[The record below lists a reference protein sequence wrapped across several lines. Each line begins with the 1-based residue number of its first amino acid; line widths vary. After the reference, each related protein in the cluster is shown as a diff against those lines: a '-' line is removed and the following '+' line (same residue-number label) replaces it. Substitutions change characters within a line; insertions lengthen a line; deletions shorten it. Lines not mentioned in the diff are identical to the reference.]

1 MIRLRHVL
9 LLLALLPLAACNRE
23 TPAPVTGSGS
33 AATAGAGA
41 TVAAASAEDPQRAA
55 AAAAAIKKAEEEAA
69 RLPPPVEGTDYVVI
83 PNGQPY
89 DTPPGKVEL
98 AEFFGYVCPFCAA
111 VEPTV
116 AAMRDKLPPDV
127 HFVSI
132 PAPFGGPWENY
143 AKAFYAADALGIVP
157 QTHEEMFR
165 AIHIDRSLKG
175 ERGMDSPEDIA
186 AFYANYGADPKQ
198 FISSMQSFAVATK
211 VNRARQYMTAAFA
224 NGDQMGTPAFVINGK
239 YRVKGRTVDDMFRII
254 NQLVQM
260 ERRKLHEAGAPAPTA
275 ESAPAAAPAAAAPAT
290 EAPAAAAAGTNGG

>member
-1 MIRLRHVL
+1 MMRMRHVL

-23 TPAPVTGSGS
+23 TPTPVTGSGAAAS
-33 AATAGAGA
+33 AAAGA

-83 PNGQPY
+83 PNGEAF
-89 DTPPGKVEL
+89 DTPPNQVEL
-98 AEFFGYVCPFCAA
+98 VEFFGYVCPFCAA
-111 VEPTV
+111 IEPTV
-116 AAMRDKLPPDV
+116 AAMRAKLPPDV
-127 HFVSI
+127 HFVTI

-143 AKAFYAADALGIVP
+143 AKAYYAADALGIVP
-157 QTHEEMFR
+157 RTHEEMFR

-198 FISSMQSFAVATK
+198 FVSSMQSFAVATQ

-224 NGDQMGTPAFVINGK
+224 NGDQMGTPAFLINGK
-239 YRVKGRTVDDMFRII
+239 YRVKGKSVDDMFRII
-254 NQLVQM
+254 NQLVQI
-260 ERRKLHEAGAPAPTA
+260 ERRKLSGASAPAPATGQQ
-275 ESAPAAAPAAAAPAT
+275 PAAPAPAP
-290 EAPAAAAAGTNGG
+290 EAPAAAAGAAAN

>member
-1 MIRLRHVL
+1 MMRMRHVL

-23 TPAPVTGSGS
+23 TPAPVLGSG
-33 AATAGAGA
+33 AAAGSSTGT

-83 PNGQPY
+83 PNGEPF
-89 DTPPGKVEL
+89 DTPQSQVEL
-98 AEFFGYVCPFCAA
+98 VEFFGYVCPFCAA
-111 VEPTV
+111 IEPTV
-116 AAMRDKLPPDV
+116 AAMRAKLPPDV

-143 AKAFYAADALGIVP
+143 AKAFYAADAMGIVP

-198 FISSMQSFAVATK
+198 FVSSMQSFAVATR

-224 NGDQMGTPAFVINGK
+224 NGDQMGTPAFVINGR
-239 YRVKGRTVDDMFRII
+239 YRVKGKSIDDMFRII
-254 NQLVQM
+254 NQLVQI
-260 ERRKLHEAGAPAPTA
+260 ERRKLGGAGTPAPAT
-275 ESAPAAAPAAAAPAT
+275 ESTPAAPAPAT
-290 EAPAAAAAGTNGG
+290 EAPAEAAGG

>member
-1 MIRLRHVL
+1 MIRIRHVL

-23 TPAPVTGSGS
+23 APAPVTGSGANAS
-33 AATAGAGA
+33 ASAS
-41 TVAAASAEDPQRAA
+41 VAAASAEDPQRAA

-83 PNGQPY
+83 PNGETF
-89 DTPPGKVEL
+89 DTPPNQVEL
-98 AEFFGYVCPFCAA
+98 VEFFGYVCPFCAA

-116 AAMRDKLPPDV
+116 AAMRAKLPPDV
-127 HFVSI
+127 HFVAI

-143 AKAFYAADALGIVP
+143 AKAFYAADAMGIVP
-157 QTHEEMFR
+157 QTHEELFR

-175 ERGMDSPEDIA
+175 ERGMDSPEEIA

-198 FISSMQSFAVATK
+198 FLSSMQSFAVATK

-224 NGDQMGTPAFVINGK
+224 NGDQMGTPAFLINGK
-239 YRVKGRTVDDMFRII
+239 YRVKGKTVDDMFRII

-260 ERRKLHEAGAPAPTA
+260 ERRKLREAGAPAPAT
-275 ESAPAAAPAAAAPAT
+275 ESAPAAAAPAAAAPA
-290 EAPAAAAAGTNGG
+290 AGATGG

>member
-1 MIRLRHVL
+1 MMRMRHVL

-23 TPAPVTGSGS
+23 TPAPVAGSGTAAS
-33 AATAGAGA
+33 ASAGA

-69 RLPPPVEGTDYVVI
+69 RLPPPVEGTDYVVV
-83 PNGQPY
+83 PNGETF
-89 DTPPGKVEL
+89 DTPPNQVEL
-98 AEFFGYVCPFCAA
+98 VEFFGYVCPFCAA
-111 VEPTV
+111 IEPTV
-116 AAMRDKLPPDV
+116 AAMRAKLPPDV

-132 PAPFGGPWENY
+132 PAAFGGPWENY

-198 FISSMQSFAVATK
+198 FVSSMQSFAVATK

-224 NGDQMGTPAFVINGK
+224 NGDQMGTPAFLVNGK
-239 YRVKGRTVDDMFRII
+239 YRVKGKSVDDMFRII
-254 NQLVQM
+254 NQLVQI
-260 ERRKLHEAGAPAPTA
+260 ERRKLSGASAPAPAA
-275 ESAPAAAPAAAAPAT
+275 EQAPAAPAPAS
-290 EAPAAAAAGTNGG
+290 EAPAAAAGAAAN